1 MGVRIK
7 LNIRLLRTD
16 SDSLESLLSSRKT
29 KPLRLKDCI
38 NRSGHPLLEKADRH
52 HQ

>member
-7 LNIRLLRTD
+7 LNIRLLMTD
-16 SDSLESLLSSRKT
+16 SESLESLLLSRKA
-29 KPLRLKDCI
+29 KPLRLTDCI
-38 NRSGHPLLEKADRH
+38 NRSGHPLLEKAERY